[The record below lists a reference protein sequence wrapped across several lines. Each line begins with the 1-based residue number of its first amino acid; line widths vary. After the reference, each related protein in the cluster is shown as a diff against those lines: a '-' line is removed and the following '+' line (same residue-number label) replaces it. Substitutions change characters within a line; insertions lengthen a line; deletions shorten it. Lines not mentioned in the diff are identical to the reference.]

1 MSNSKFKTALSEGI
15 KKPGFLTI
23 CITLVMLILTAALQP
38 GFFKGT
44 TIGSNINTFAPLI
57 LLTMGQAVVIIAGGL
72 DLSIGY
78 AVSMLVVIL
87 TNIMQKDNPATAIP
101 AILVAFVAAILVGVI
116 NGFSVGFL
124 RLPPLIVT
132 YATSYI
138 WLGIGLFIAP
148 SPAGQCVNWV
158 RIFYTFSAIENLP
171 PALATLGKTLP
182 PSFWL
187 IVIACIIWACIRK
200 SRTGRHIYAV
210 GSNSDSAYYSGINT
224 ANVQM
229 KAYIICAV
237 FTFLCALFY
246 AAQNQSGDAR
256 MGNPM
261 TLKSV
266 AAAVIGG
273 IALSGG
279 KGSVFLAIAGAVTYS
294 LVNKIIFFADISSM
308 YQTLVA
314 GVVVL
319 VAVSLTLIYQLIEKR
334 NKLKGVK

>member
-237 FTFLCALFY
+237 FTSCAHCSM
-246 AAQNQSGDAR
+246 QRRTSPV
-256 MGNPM
+256 MP
-261 TLKSV
+261 V
-266 AAAVIGG
+266 W
-273 IALSGG
+273 
-279 KGSVFLAIAGAVTYS
+279 VT
-294 LVNKIIFFADISSM
+294 
-308 YQTLVA
+308 
-314 GVVVL
+314 
-319 VAVSLTLIYQLIEKR
+319 R
-334 NKLKGVK
+334 